1 MHENFDLE
9 NVVTPINHKMLN
21 KLLKKAKFNKT
32 KCKFLV
38 DGFKNGFSLEYEN
51 PEKVQVNS
59 ANLKLTVGDEVDLW
73 NKVMKEVKLKRYAGP
88 FPQIPEQYQDD
99 YIQSPIGLVSKDG
112 GKDTRL
118 IFHLSHPRRKVNGN
132 FVSLNANTPSHKCK
146 MAYPD
151 FSEAI
156 LRCLE
161 EGVNC
166 HLSKSDVRSAF
177 CQLGISKRFWRY
189 LIMKARNPLDGKWY
203 FFIDKCLPFGA
214 SISCALFQKGFRCL
228 GISGGT

>member
-1 MHENFDLE
+1 MN
-9 NVVTPINHKMLN
+9 
-21 KLLKKAKFNKT
+21 
-32 KCKFLV
+32 
-38 DGFKNGFSLEYEN
+38 
-51 PEKVQVNS
+51 
-59 ANLKLTVGDEVDLW
+59 
-73 NKVMKEVKLKRYAGP
+73 EVKLKRYAGP
-88 FPQIPEQYQDD
+88 FTQIPEQYQDD

-118 IFHLSHPRRKVNGN
+118 IFHLSHPWRKVNGK
-132 FVSLNANTPSHKCK
+132 FVSLNANTPSNKCK
-146 MAYPD
+146 VAYLD

-203 FFIDKCLPFGA
+203 YFIDKCLPFGA
-214 SISCALFQKGFRCL
+214 SINCALFQKVSDALAYLVEHRTGRKVVNYLDDFLFVALLAHFCNQQVRVFIEICKAINMPISEEKTTWASMIIVFL
-228 GISGGT
+228 GLLMGINDYHIPWFVD